1 MGMCVLSNACMALGI
16 DVISQLEL
24 RLEGLQWS
32 NLATPITEDDQFS
45 VGWVILMLLLETI
58 LYMVLA
64 W

>member
-16 DVISQLEL
+16 EVIVQQEL

-32 NLATPITEDDQFS
+32 NAATPLSTDDQFNI
-45 VGWVILMLLLETI
+45 GWVFFMLLLETVV
-58 LYMVLA
+58 YMLLA

>member
-16 DVISQLEL
+16 EVITRLEL

-32 NLATPITEDDQFS
+32 NLATPISEDDQFNI
-45 VGWVILMLLLETI
+45 GWVFLMLLIETVF
-58 LYMVLA
+58 YMVLA